1 MRYSSLQKTI
11 AYVLLFAFFLQI
23 SVNIPWIASLV
34 FARESSFYNLVSVI
48 VDEKTYN
55 EVKSELDTYS
65 RDISSNLENT
75 RVVILPVPE
84 DASPFSIA
92 SMNEALYFDGYKSL
106 SPVDFESRLST
117 TIFVGNIPLPRVY
130 KWNEFSR
137 TALPYVDFINKAY
150 VYNKETKRYEENS
163 SSNPEIKAEVEFSF
177 ISPNTW
183 DFKENINSLKKFFKK
198 SHDYYTWQWAYK
210 QTNAIINWKKDEEL
224 DHLLYRPYVFY
235 YDYVRE
241 AKSFSKDL
249 YESYLSTRKNNEDLA
264 YTRYWQ
270 DLLWKM
276 KWSFDKSQQSIA
288 DLAKKVDPNL
298 KIPSAATTWATWI
311 GYDIHLWMVIENLKR
326 NFINSFWKW
335 VMTDLRKDVFNAG
348 RYNFWTEV
356 NVDFLPHVVSNMDTI
371 ADEIIKQQNNELEK
385 QVDEIVE
392 KISRKIAVPMEF
404 HEPWSDYA
412 NYLYGNR
419 TSNITKAEQCS
430 VFRGSSNLV
439 EANRWYY
446 TPHSQSDIE
455 RMRQMWIE
463 CLNWEMWNMPW
474 TQGLWWKYSPLNTDP
489 NTIWQWPLKLKLNHW
504 PHQWAIE
511 PLFDL
516 KWSKLIKENWNSVN
530 PYQCFENN
538 YILERTSWYQLK
550 WQWWNCFTVA
560 NARNHNFPW
569 NHIEYDDYINHRSTP
584 CRIDIYLNWSYI
596 RNIAWVIRWSWSYS
610 CWENYRYKAVDS
622 VVHHKEPTPETQNA
636 QRWNTASSK
645 WWPSTVSEPIDDPR
659 FVDFIRSDW
668 KYVRI
673 NYPKLFPLKSGQTLE
688 EAKVV
693 VNDYIK
699 KYNEFLKSIV
709 SLKSLWDEP
718 HADIKA
724 NPYYNKWISII
735 WRNDWVA
742 QLLKKSEYNPN
753 MNPELK
759 VDIDKLAWAVMRN
772 SLWSSDKYEF
782 LFEEYLSG
790 KWVNKDI
797 SFLPRFKEQ
806 YEIAYLWAYWN
817 AQNMLV
823 WFHPEAKDASPYSEI
838 IWKNQELSAKIM
850 WNWVSRS
857 SIAAWSTSSF
867 NATDSYDAWIQS
879 MIGSYIT
886 SSSWQRRSH
895 QPIPFKC
902 APPDW
907 VPIWKWPS
915 ALMCRIKDM
924 LPPKIKM
931 SDWSCSASHLEITMS
946 DDKWWFY
953 NFPSSSNSVWSSI
966 WNNISQNK
974 NNSNSS
980 NWNSLNNKSGFNQTN
995 NHNPWICVAD
1005 ANKNGIAD
1013 CLEKINTLKLTADSS
1028 TYAYNAYAWLF
1039 GSFYDENGQI
1049 ATYINNTKVRF
1060 EIIKIEK
1067 AKDETK
1073 DLTNSNLEVV
1083 YDVSDKNLSDESII
1097 QKYLNFKNITSR
1109 SSLWVAKYWFSTKN
1123 QELNIYF
1130 KAISETDSKDWT
1142 NKKVIESNT
1151 LRVEVRWK
1159 SLSTLSWVYSK
1170 TSWELDESSNII
1182 EASDKTN
1189 IYIFDL
1195 ENKNIDDF
1203 KWQFSQVSESEKNFM
1218 VWMLKQTK
1226 WKNSSD
1232 VKYPINLKLLLDGNI
1247 VQELDIKNRQDF
1259 IKLSPLSN
1267 TGNYSLR
1274 ITDSEGMST
1283 FREIY
1288 VVPASAQKVDI
1299 KLWTNTFLSWGS
1311 ISTNVFTIYDKY
1323 NNPASG
1329 KKYLAELELSWDNFA
1344 FYNWGK
1350 ESKTLNFELYE
1361 AYQVF
1366 MIKSLDKVW
1375 EGTINVKIIDSDTNK
1390 VVATKSEKIK
1400 SVKNINV
1407 SIENKEMLVW
1417 WENYKLKVSLLD
1429 DNWNIIPW
1437 INSRLYFSW
1446 NSNYFITE
1454 EPYFEIKDS
1463 QAEVEIKTRTLA
1475 WKSIPVE
1482 VQIEWISKIFNTNI
1496 SIKPLSPVKLDIIT
1510 WESKLEAKPDKF
1522 TTVYLELKDRYNNT
1536 VYTDSS
1542 TKASVETKWQISG
1555 SWEVTFNEW
1564 LASFRLY
1571 ATNTPWVWYFKV
1583 STNPSL
1589 SQNSFSTIWSS
1600 GKTSVN
1606 WVWEN
1611 AWRIETYYFWNK
1623 EKIEKKHFNW
1633 LYSVLQWSNYWDIE
1647 QTDYLAWALIFS
1659 DKSRA
1664 LAATSLIESGLKKD
1678 NIFSV
1683 NKNWNLLNII
1693 SKSDL
1698 LQDIELT
1705 PAIDWGKLYFDAY
1718 NKSLNVNI
1726 WKVYYNLKDVK
1737 LNICNE
1743 KISEKCFDSSKTSI
1757 VWFTDSKDYRF
1768 YNHSGRLFLTDRQW
1782 NEILSIDEKWNFEK
1796 KNSIYFEINN
1806 RNPAWYLDLDL
1817 VIWDKKVWSL
1827 WVNVLESKIEVS
1839 RTKEIFENRKTLDKN
1854 IVLLNIDSTFYG
1866 TYNSWN
1872 EAVVFYND
1880 PFASK
1885 WALSNFAETSNYW
1898 FENFPN
1904 EWWIWWKDSNKTLL
1918 SFAAWKTV
1926 WASTKDYMSVYM
1938 INVGD
1943 PFVRLKEQRK
1953 TFTWTKE
1960 LKKFDPTI
1968 WKIISKDEEVLDY
1981 KIFDYNNDWK
1991 QDLLLQRRDNYLELF
2006 ENKDVKDRFVSHWSV
2021 ANIYDLWSFF
2031 EAWDFTW
2038 DWYWDIFFIARD
2050 WKPYILNNIS
2060 KDFTRLDL
2068 SPQIAPTSRI
2078 IEASVFDMDNDWK
2091 SDIVTLNEAW
2101 EVDIFYWWGTPAK
2114 PQFTKKNIT
2123 TWLGLALSSDV
2134 RKSWWAMYF
2143 PWLYQPN
2150 LNMSAAERVAQMWS
2164 TNISNQTVDA
2174 EIYINLP
2181 HKEEDEKVD
2190 ISTLENMPKFQ
2201 KTVSYLKSE
2210 YLSSAWVSYQK
2221 TFKDRNW
2228 GFLVSWDTIDV
2239 EIKLKNNS
2247 GKDISNAIFLERLE
2261 KYFNIDLRTI
2271 KNSKNI
2277 KVWNAFWG
2285 YDFSLKWFSL
2295 ANWEE
2300 MTITYSWSSRKL
2312 THFNLRTWLFEKDDK
2327 YWDIL
2332 LDNVSDWCWAPYSL
2346 YKSIAARTYTKKWV
2360 DVEQCSSSQ
2369 LPPLLKDMS
2378 TDSNWDWTP
2387 DKIEELKNDKQKLQE
2402 YAKKEMAISNKDSDN
2417 DGIPDDTDWF
2427 NWNSSSLEEGLDQ
2440 TQRILDWLTCWFND
2454 PSCFSSPINWAPLAP
2469 WNDPT
2474 FLWMPFG
2481 DWLKVEEWLPFFSM
2495 ITWMRV
2501 RKKCVPTFYPMSPL
2515 GPWCAVPSAWG
2526 RLWTWSPTDF
2536 FRWFITPTLTW
2547 WVWTAL
2553 CFWAPASVWWYSI
2566 PPGVAP
2572 LFPGWNC
2579 IVIAKPLIKCSS
2591 DGSEWDPEE
2600 AWTATNFEW
2609 FSTVNAWPRGIW
2621 SSNSKWWSWVWAS
2634 WNRNKYSTN
2643 APATL
2648 KTCSANTWWTSIDPN
2663 YVKRY
2668 LDSSWWK
2675 TDSWVLNLKTFNK
2688 VVESPNNDVW
2698 SPIFRVGSSIWP
2710 WVSVDLSIW
2719 AGSDFAD
2726 IEKIQE
2732 ERIESFPAFLMD
2744 WVVRQIDEIVSKLT
2758 DFPTIFVILPDFTWI
2773 YDADNTWDSNWDD
2786 FRKKLAGMKEIW
2798 WKKIAPQVNSW
2809 IREAYEFMSTLPFVN
2824 VRQEMVGVTLPW
2836 ISEAEINQAKVSRE
2850 WTIKQWQEEAAK
2862 YSKLWYWDITPQVS
2876 WLIWSVRRNL
2886 RIIDSYK
2893 KIPEQVMGLINKKQ
2907 DYLEQ
2912 ILCNVEMVSDLI
2924 WWRIWKN
2931 GERFKAWVELV
2942 LIIKA
2947 ILKAWQEL
2955 IDIFVNYEE
2964 ECKECKNERHDL
2976 LNWQFQ
2982 IISMIV
2988 PKIPVVRF
2996 PKWPDVI
3003 VDLHNIRASL
3013 DISLPEFQLDY
3024 KRIILP
3030 NLPNLNLPNVPGVS
3044 VNLPDIPT
3052 LPEFRVPELPDI
3064 PSLPEIELPNLP
3076 PPLKL
3081 PKLFEGFEFIIDI
3094 AKLVV
3099 KAMCILKSSPFHP
3112 EWRAGDQIAFITERN
3127 WFLWIDFI
3135 NKTLPEFSFPFVDAI
3150 EVVAYVNFEFE
3161 TDFITELAEQ
3171 LVQPI
3176 NSFTND
3182 FTNIFKISLDDLD
3195 IGSKVVP
3202 WNIDVDV
3209 NITSFEK
3216 TQFKK
3221 DLALKTVLAWAI
3233 QKVVSKW
3240 EEFAKKHEWETITN
3254 QEFIQIVNKTLAS
3267 ESVAS
3272 DSRLDWMRS
3281 IWKQVND
3288 YTFSSEN
3295 KLIKELQEYNYKKY
3309 DTVKDII
3316 LTEQQKN
3323 KELLRDLIN
3332 SRSEKIKV
3340 SSKNSSSVD
3349 IYKKSLS
3356 EYNKKTIENI
3366 WKMLDF
3372 DEKNSVKS
3380 ELKQLWTEVLKRSD
3394 KVFGEISR
3402 TYWLDSTPL
3411 ETYRNARN
3419 TLAAANTSATPVTVS
3434 SSWTCGAAT
3443 NASQTHS
3450 YNYYWIYVLE
3460 RWRSYRLFDYVSELK
3475 WWERTTPID
3484 VDSDW
3489 DEDLLYFVNNTLYLK
3504 ENLDK
3509 KKDKKLYLNEA
3520 PIVVNPSNN
3529 KFLNWKF
3536 IEAVNN
3542 LYESDISSWMVSL
3555 SFSPLQNIYNYRL
3568 TYYDIVDKYLNPDR
3582 EEINTYKNKNIVDWI
3597 ASFDY
3602 VSIAEEKGE
3611 FVKRKDLVYLWRIWN
3626 YRWLEVNTYEM
3637 KSIRKDLQ
3645 SGKSVTISSWT
3656 KLYSW
3661 PNYLELTY
3669 KLDNDD
3675 EETQSLRL
3683 EPNTNIEAKESL
3695 IIVWISRWDWFV
3707 ETTNEV
3713 TYKWDQIAK
3722 LRWLPLPF
3730 ETKITYT
3737 WDKQQLTNSSYVDLY
3752 YYDNSSLTLDF
3763 KEVYSWE
3770 LYNLG
3775 NDTSDY
3781 LFAIN
3786 RKDDYYYAKLSWF
3799 KNWIIW
3805 TWSNQVLLSSQ
3816 SKADR
3821 NLPEVELN
3829 SIKVPVYQEVEI
3841 NITDKVSDYG
3851 WTKWIR
3857 DIYVD
3862 FFPERDTNWDLNPKN
3877 DNDSMPNLQ
3886 IFKRWDS
3893 IILKVWKFTSL
3904 LKKKIWINVIDE
3916 NQNRW
3921 YTEVNLEI
3929 YSPIPEIESYDWV
3942 TISWKIS
3949 EKLQWEPINFYRFRW
3964 WDLTKLWDEKDNLT
3978 VFTNKDW
3985 KYSLK
3990 TWLFEWNLTVKDKNW
4005 QQIATILEKTWKI
4018 SIENSAA
4025 TKYDIYVAKQENTNY
4040 PEIFIRDNKQK
4051 DIFKQELRVNW
4062 NSKVTLVN
4070 DFENLEKNWVYLK
4083 NYQNNFEF
4091 YILPENISNNPWVL
4105 VWYYSSDKNKTPIFK
4120 IYPDWRLDLPN
4131 SYKLKYDDF
4140 KNYIVISV
4148 SNESWEKLFDILYK
4162 IDADYVIN

>member
-23 SVNIPWIASLV
+23 SVNIPGITSLV

-130 KWNEFSR
+130 KGNEFSR
-137 TALPYVDFINKAY
+137 TALPYVDFINKSY
-150 VYNKETKRYEENS
+150 IYNKETKRYEENS
-163 SSNPEIKAEVEFSF
+163 SSNSEIKAEVEFSF
-177 ISPNTW
+177 ISPNTG

-198 SHDYYTWQWAYK
+198 SHDYYTGQGAYK
-210 QTNAIINWKKDEEL
+210 QTNAIINGNKDEEL

-264 YTRYWQ
+264 YTRYGQ
-270 DLLWKM
+270 DLLGKM
-276 KWSFDKSQQSIA
+276 KGSFDKSQQSIA

-298 KIPSAATTWATWI
+298 KIPSAATTGATGI
-311 GYDIHLWMVIENLKR
+311 GYDIHLGMVIENLKR
-326 NFINSFWKW
+326 NFINSFGKG

-348 RYNFWTEV
+348 RYNFGTEV

-371 ADEIIKQQNNELEK
+371 ADEILKQQNNELEK

-404 HEPWSDYA
+404 HEPGSDYA

-439 EANRWYY
+439 EANRGYY
-446 TPHSQSDIE
+446 IPHSQSDIE
-455 RMRQMWIE
+455 RMRQMGIE
-463 CLNWEMWNMPW
+463 CLNGEMGNMPG
-474 TQGLWWKYSPLNTDP
+474 TQGLWGKYSPLNTDP
-489 NTIWQWPLKLKLNHW
+489 NTIGQGPLKLKLNHG
-504 PHQWAIE
+504 PHQGAIE

-516 KWSKLIKENWNSVN
+516 KGSKLVKENGNSVN

-538 YILERTSWYQLK
+538 YILERTSGYQLK
-550 WQWWNCFTVA
+550 GQGWNCFTVA

-584 CRIDIYLNWSYI
+584 CRIDIYLNGSYI
-596 RNIAWVIRWSWSYS
+596 RNIAGIIRGSGSYS
-610 CWENYRYKAVDS
+610 CGENYRYKAVDS

-636 QRWNTASSK
+636 QRGNTASSK
-645 WWPSTVSEPIDDPR
+645 GGPSTVSEPIDDPR
-659 FVDFIRSDW
+659 FVDFIRSDG

-673 NYPKLFPLKSGQTLE
+673 NYPKLFPLRSGQTLE
-688 EAKVV
+688 EARVV

-709 SLKSLWDEP
+709 SLKSLGDEP

-724 NPYYNKWISII
+724 NPYYNKGISII
-735 WRNDWVA
+735 GRNDGVA

-772 SLWSSDKYEF
+772 SLGSSDKYEF

-790 KWVNKDI
+790 KGVNKDI

-806 YEIAYLWAYWN
+806 YEIAYLGAYGN

-823 WFHPEAKDASPYSEI
+823 GFHPEAKDTSPYSEI
-838 IWKNQELSAKIM
+838 IGKNQELSAKIM
-850 WNWVSRS
+850 GNGVSRS
-857 SIAAWSTSSF
+857 SIAAGSTSSF
-867 NATDSYDAWIQS
+867 NATDSYDAGIQS

-886 SSSWQRRSH
+886 SSSGQRRSH

-902 APPDW
+902 APPDG

-931 SDWSCSASHLEITMS
+931 SDGSCSASHLEITMS
-946 DDKWWFY
+946 DDKGGFY
-953 NFPSSSNSVWSSI
+953 NFPSSSNSVGSSI
-966 WNNISQNK
+966 GNNISQNK

-980 NWNSLNNKSGFNQTN
+980 NGNSSNNKSGFNQTN
-995 NHNPWICVAD
+995 NRNPGICVAD

-1028 TYAYNAYAWLF
+1028 TYAYNAYAGLF

-1109 SSLWVAKYWFSTKN
+1109 SSLGVAKYGFSTKN

-1130 KAISETDSKDWT
+1130 KAISETDSKDGT

-1151 LRVEVRWK
+1151 LRVEVRGK
-1159 SLSTLSWVYSK
+1159 SLSTLSGVYSK
-1170 TSWELDESSNII
+1170 TSGELDESSNII

-1203 KWQFSQVSESEKNFM
+1203 KGQFSQVSESEKNFM
-1218 VWMLKQTK
+1218 VGMLKQTK
-1226 WKNSSD
+1226 GKNSSD

-1299 KLWTNTFLSWGS
+1299 KLGTNTFLSGGS

-1329 KKYLAELELSWDNFA
+1329 KKYLAELELSGDNFA
-1344 FYNWGK
+1344 FYNGGK

-1366 MIKSLDKVW
+1366 MIKSLDKVG

-1407 SIENKEMLVW
+1407 SIENKEMLVGG
-1417 WENYKLKVSLLD
+1417 ENYKLKVSLLD
-1429 DNWNIIPW
+1429 DNGNIIPG
-1437 INSRLYFSW
+1437 INSRLYFSG
-1446 NSNYFITE
+1446 NSNYFVTE

-1475 WKSIPVE
+1475 GKSIPVE
-1482 VQIEWISKIFNTNI
+1482 VQIEGISKIFNTNI

-1510 WESKLEAKPDKF
+1510 GESKLEAKPDKF

-1542 TKASVETKWQISG
+1542 TKASVETKGQISG
-1555 SWEVTFNEW
+1555 SGEVTFNEG

-1571 ATNTPWVWYFKV
+1571 ATNTPGVGYFKV

-1589 SQNSFSTIWSS
+1589 SQNSFSTIGSS

-1606 WVWEN
+1606 GVGEN
-1611 AWRIETYYFWNK
+1611 AGRIETYYFWNK
-1623 EKIEKKHFNW
+1623 EKIEKKHFNG
-1633 LYSVLQWSNYWDIE
+1633 LYSVLQGANYGDIE
-1647 QTDYLAWALIFS
+1647 QTDYLAGALIFS

-1683 NKNWNLLNII
+1683 NKNGNLLNII

-1705 PAIDWGKLYFDAY
+1705 PAIDGGKLYFDAY

-1726 WKVYYNLKDVK
+1726 GKVYYNLKDVK

-1743 KISEKCFDSSKTSI
+1743 KISEKCFDSTKTSI
-1757 VWFTDSKDYRF
+1757 VGFTNSKDYRF
-1768 YNHSGRLFLTDRQW
+1768 YNHSGRLFLADRQG
-1782 NEILSIDEKWNFEK
+1782 NEILSIDEKGNFKK

-1806 RNPAWYLDLDL
+1806 RNSAGYLDLDL
-1817 VIWDKKVWSL
+1817 VIGDKKVGSL
-1827 WVNVLESKIEVS
+1827 GVNVLESKIEVS

-1866 TYNSWN
+1866 TYNSGN
-1872 EAVVFYND
+1872 EVVVFYND

-1885 WALSNFAETSNYW
+1885 GALSNFAETSNYG

-1904 EWWIWWKDSNKTLL
+1904 EGGIGWKDSNKTLL
-1918 SFAAWKTV
+1918 SFAAGKTV
-1926 WASTKDYMSVYM
+1926 GASTKDYMSVYM

-1953 TFTWTKE
+1953 TFTGTKE

-1968 WKIISKDEEVLDY
+1968 GKIISKDEEVLDY
-1981 KIFDYNNDWK
+1981 KIFDYNNDGK

-2006 ENKDVKDRFVSHWSV
+2006 ENKDVKDRFVSHGSV
-2021 ANIYDLWSFF
+2021 ANIYDLGSFF
-2031 EAWDFTW
+2031 EAGDFTG
-2038 DWYWDIFFIARD
+2038 DGYGDIFFIARD
-2050 WKPYILNNIS
+2050 GKPYILNNIS

-2078 IEASVFDMDNDWK
+2078 IEASVFDMDNDGK
-2091 SDIVTLNEAW
+2091 SDIVTLNEAG
-2101 EVDIFYWWGTPAK
+2101 EVDIFYGGGTPAK

-2123 TWLGLALSSDV
+2123 TGLGLALSSDV
-2134 RKSWWAMYF
+2134 RKSGGAMYF
-2143 PWLYQPN
+2143 PGLYQPN
-2150 LNMSAAERVAQMWS
+2150 LNMSAAERVAQMGS

-2210 YLSSAWVSYQK
+2210 YLSSAGVSYQK
-2221 TFKDRNW
+2221 TFKDRNG
-2228 GFLVSWDTIDV
+2228 GFLVSGDTIDV

-2277 KVWNAFWG
+2277 KVGNAFGG
-2285 YDFSLKWFSL
+2285 YDFSLKGFSL
-2295 ANWEE
+2295 ANGEE
-2300 MTITYSWSSRKL
+2300 MTITYSGSSRKL
-2312 THFNLRTWLFEKDDK
+2312 THFNLRTGLFEKDDK
-2327 YWDIL
+2327 YGDIL
-2332 LDNVSDWCWAPYSL
+2332 LDNVSDGCGSPYSL
-2346 YKSIAARTYTKKWV
+2346 YKSIAARTYTKKGV

-2378 TDSNWDWTP
+2378 TDSNGDGTP

-2417 DGIPDDTDWF
+2417 DGIPDDTDGF
-2427 NWNSSSLEEGLDQ
+2427 NGNSSSLEEGLDQ
-2440 TQRILDWLTCWFND
+2440 TQRILDGLTCGFND

-2469 WNDPT
+2469 GNDPT
-2474 FLWMPFG
+2474 FLGMPFG
-2481 DWLKVEEWLPFFSM
+2481 DGLKVEEGLPFFSM
-2495 ITWMRV
+2495 ITWIRAG
-2501 RKKCVPTFYPMSPL
+2501 KKCVPTFYPMSPL
-2515 GPWCAVPSAWG
+2515 GPGCAAPSAGG
-2526 RLWTWSPTDF
+2526 RLGTWSPTDF
-2536 FRWFITPTLTW
+2536 FRWFITPTLTGG
-2547 WVWTAL
+2547 VGTAL
-2553 CFWAPASVWWYSI
+2553 CFGAPASVWGYSI

-2572 LFPGWNC
+2572 LFPGGNC

-2591 DGSEWDPEE
+2591 DGSEGDPEE
-2600 AWTATNFEW
+2600 AGTATNFEG
-2609 FSTVNAWPRGIW
+2609 FSTVNAGPRGIG
-2621 SSNSKWWSWVWAS
+2621 SSNSKGGSGAS
-2634 WNRNKYSTN
+2634 GNRNKYSTN

-2648 KTCSANTWWTSIDPN
+2648 KTCSANTGGTSIDPN

-2668 LDSSWWK
+2668 LDSSGGK
-2675 TDSWVLNLKTFNK
+2675 TDSGVLNLKTFNK
-2688 VVESPNNDVW
+2688 VVESPNNDVG
-2698 SPIFRVGSSIWP
+2698 SPIFRVGSSIGP
-2710 WVSVDLSIW
+2710 GVSVDLSIG

-2758 DFPTIFVILPDFTWI
+2758 DFPTIFVILPDFTGI

-2786 FRKKLAGMKEIW
+2786 FRKKLAGMKEIGG
-2798 WKKIAPQVNSW
+2798 KKIAPQVNSG

-2850 WTIKQWQEEAAK
+2850 GTIKQWQEEAAK
-2862 YSKLWYWDITPQVS
+2862 YSKLGYGDITPQVS
-2876 WLIWSVRRNL
+2876 GLIGSVRRNL

-2924 WWRIWKN
+2924 GGRIGKN

-3044 VNLPDIPT
+3044 INLPDIPT

-3127 WFLWIDFI
+3127 GFLGIDFI

-3202 WNIDVDV
+3202 GNIDVDV

-3221 DLALKTVLAWAI
+3221 DLALKTVLAGAI
-3233 QKVVSKW
+3233 QKIISKG
-3240 EEFAKKHEWETITN
+3240 EEFAKKHEGETITN

-3272 DSRLDWMRS
+3272 DSRLDGMRS

-3366 WKMLDF
+3366 GKMLDF

-3380 ELKQLWTEVLKRSD
+3380 ELKQLGTEVLKRSD

-3402 TYWLDSTPL
+3402 TYGLDSTPL
-3411 ETYRNARN
+3411 ETYKNARN

-3434 SSWTCGAAT
+3434 SSGTCGAAA

-3450 YNYYWIYVLE
+3450 YNYYGIYVLE
-3460 RWRSYRLFDYVSELK
+3460 RGRSYRLFDYVSELK
-3475 WWERTTPID
+3475 GGERTTPID
-3484 VDSDW
+3484 VDSDG

-3529 KFLNWKF
+3529 KFLNGKF

-3542 LYESDISSWMVSL
+3542 LYESDISSGMVSL

-3582 EEINTYKNKNIVDWI
+3582 EEINTYKNKNIVDGI
-3597 ASFDY
+3597 ASSDY
-3602 VSIAEEKGE
+3602 VSIVEEKGE
-3611 FVKRKDLVYLWRIWN
+3611 FVKRKDLVYLGRIGN
-3626 YRWLEVNTYEM
+3626 YRGLEVNTYEM

-3645 SGKSVTISSWT
+3645 SGKSVTISSGT
-3656 KLYSW
+3656 KLYSG

-3695 IIVWISRWDWFV
+3695 IIVGISRGDGFV

-3713 TYKWDQIAK
+3713 TYKGDQIAK
-3722 LRWLPLPF
+3722 LRGLPLPF

-3737 WDKQQLTNSSYVDLY
+3737 GDKQQLTNSSYVDLY

-3786 RKDDYYYAKLSWF
+3786 RKDDYYYAKLSGF
-3799 KNWIIW
+3799 KNGIVG
-3805 TWSNQVLLSSQ
+3805 TGSNQVLLSSQ

-3851 WTKWIR
+3851 GTKGIR

-3862 FFPERDTNWDLNPKN
+3862 FFPERDTNGDLNPKN

-3886 IFKRWDS
+3886 IFKRGDS
-3893 IILKVWKFTSL
+3893 IILKVGKFTSL
-3904 LKKKIWINVIDE
+3904 LKKKIGINVIDE
-3916 NQNRW
+3916 NQNRG

-3929 YSPIPEIESYDWV
+3929 YSPIPEIESYDGV
-3942 TISWKIS
+3942 TISGKIS
-3949 EKLQWEPINFYRFRW
+3949 EKLQGEPINFYRFRGG
-3964 WDLTKLWDEKDNLT
+3964 DLTKLGDEKDNLT
-3978 VFTNKDW
+3978 VFTNKDG

-3990 TWLFEWNLTVKDKNW
+3990 TGLFEGNLTVKDKNG
-4005 QQIATILEKTWKI
+4005 QQIATILEKTGKI

-4051 DIFKQELRVNW
+4051 DIFKQELRVNG
-4062 NSKVTLVN
+4062 NAKVTLVN
-4070 DFENLEKNWVYLK
+4070 DFENLEKNGVYLK

-4091 YILPENISNNPWVL
+4091 YILPENISNNPGVL
-4105 VWYYSSDKNKTPIFK
+4105 VGYYSSDKNKTPIFK
-4120 IYPDWRLDLPN
+4120 IYPDGRLDLPN

-4148 SNESWEKLFDILYK
+4148 SNESGEKLFDILYK